1 MSIARDIYR
10 GTAAQCAALVCRVP
24 ALEGPLLRLGAAVWH
39 WPLAGRFIRSVAG
52 RCADHFRQSRAR
64 FRHVMVGDTRLLL
77 DITEF
82 TTSSLYFGNVP
93 YEPKTTAYIRRYL
106 RPGSVFVDIGANH
119 GYFTV
124 LAAALVGEGG
134 RVFAFEPNPP
144 VFEQLDE
151 HVRLN
156 GFHRHVV
163 RIQQALS
170 DTTNE
175 AAPFF
180 VSQCSSNSGLSS
192 LVPGA
197 SAVSVGGLSLDQS
210 ISVRT
215 ETFDHWLAL
224 SGVDR
229 VDLVKIDT
237 EGAEAHVARGMSRA
251 LQDRRV
257 ARIVCETCWDSD
269 AHRLLCGFGL
279 IPRAIETN
287 GPLTNIAYEQPQ

>member
-1 MSIARDIYR
+1 VYH
-10 GTAAQCAALVCRVP
+10 LPV
-24 ALEGPLLRLGAAVWH
+24 LERPFVRLGAALWH
-39 WPLAGRFIRSVAG
+39 RPMAGRFIRSVAG
-52 RCADHFRQSRAR
+52 RCADRLKQSQSR

-82 TTSSLYFGNVP
+82 TVSSLYFGNVP
-93 YEPKTTAYIRRYL
+93 YEPKTTAYLRRHL
-106 RPGSVFVDIGANH
+106 RPGAVFVDIGANH
-119 GYFTV
+119 GYFTI
-124 LAAALVGEGG
+124 LAAALVGERG

-156 GFHRHVV
+156 GFESRVV

-170 DTTNE
+170 DRMDE
-175 AAPFF
+175 ATPFF
-180 VSQCSSNSGLSS
+180 VSQWSGNSGVSS

-197 SAVSVGGLSLDQS
+197 AAIAEGGLSLDRS

-215 ETFDHWLAL
+215 DTFDRWLAT

-251 LQDRRV
+251 LHDRRV
-257 ARIVCETCWDSD
+257 ARIVCETSWDSD

-279 IPRAIETN
+279 VPHAIETN
-287 GPLTNIAYEQPQ
+287 GPLTNVAYEQPQ